1 MKTDNTT
8 GSGRTGA
15 RPRLE
20 SLLEVLGREEALL
33 EELIELARE
42 EQQALLSSD
51 FPAIQHVSD
60 RMLYAARRIDV
71 LEEERESN
79 VALLQPGAT
88 LEELMPLAEGEQVE
102 GFGPMCDSLVK
113 RLIDYRDIQERNAQL
128 ILASIKIRER
138 WVGVLAGMAPQTYG
152 SQGRGTVRQRN
163 GLVSKSA

>member
-1 MKTDNTT
+1 MDTR
-8 GSGRTGA
+8 GSNDSA

-20 SLLEVLGREEALL
+20 ALLEVLAREAALL

-42 EQQALLSSD
+42 EQRALLSSD
-51 FPAIQHVSD
+51 FPAIQYVSD
-60 RMLYAARRIDV
+60 RMLYTARRIDV
-71 LEEERESN
+71 LEEEREST
-79 VALLQPGAT
+79 VGLLQPGAT
-88 LEELMPLAEGEQVE
+88 LAELMPLAEEERVE
-102 GFGPMCDSLVK
+102 GLAPMCDNLVQ

-152 SQGRGTVRQRN
+152 SEGRGNIRQRN